1 MGVLSERCPTDS
13 LRQSQNCGQECLE
26 FGREVRV
33 EMDVVA
39 PGRGGVTEDTKSAGR
54 LGTGAED

>member
-1 MGVLSERCPTDS
+1 MSHRLSET
-13 LRQSQNCGQECLE
+13 LQNCGQECLE

-39 PGRGGVTEDTKSAGR
+39 PGHGGVTEDTKSAGR

>member
-1 MGVLSERCPTDS
+1 MSHRLSET
-13 LRQSQNCGQECLE
+13 LQNCGQECLE

-39 PGRGGVTEDTKSAGR
+39 PGHGGVTEDTKRSG
-54 LGTGAED
+54 L